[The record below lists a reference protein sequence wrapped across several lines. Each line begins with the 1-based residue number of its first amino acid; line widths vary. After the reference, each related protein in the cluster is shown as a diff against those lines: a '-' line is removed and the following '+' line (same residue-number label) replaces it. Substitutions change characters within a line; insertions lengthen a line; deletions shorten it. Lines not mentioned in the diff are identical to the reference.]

1 MDSIQV
7 TAAKFRTVVR
17 VNIWLARCYKTQD
30 RTISQTIKKICFH
43 SYQLVS
49 PLRPTRGLKTIE
61 TK

>member
-7 TAAKFRTVVR
+7 TAAKFRTVVS
-17 VNIWLARCYKTQD
+17 VYFWLTRCYKTNNKVFYVFIL
-30 RTISQTIKKICFH
+30 ISFF
-43 SYQLVS
+43 S